1 MGKSSD
7 VGPTDG
13 SFEARLNTMYRRE
26 FLRRSA
32 MAAAS
37 VAVLACTPSGP
48 AVNTLTA
55 KPSLVPV
62 KGGTLTWGQW
72 DKIDSIDPALTT
84 GAAAGEIAQNILDT
98 LITLDADQKPHPSL
112 ATRWTID
119 DNAKKFTFTLRDGVK
134 FHDGSTLTAAAVK
147 GSFDRILEPKLKA
160 GAVVSLIGPIDT
172 ITTPSENTVVFTFKT
187 GYPAFMLQIW
197 RYFFGILSP
206 KYLDSL
212 KPGDSA
218 VAPVGS
224 GPFKFANRS
233 ADGVVTLEAF
243 ADYAWGNETFT
254 NRAAPYLRTVKFRAI
269 TDASTRVATLESGE
283 NLLIDEVTEAD
294 YARLKADKKYTFVN
308 SPRASHT
315 LGFFMNVTR
324 APTDDRAVREAVN
337 WAVDRKS
344 IVEKLFFGVHKVSVG
359 PLSEGVW
366 ARLDEI
372 EKSLGFYPAKAKS
385 VLENAGWK
393 AGTSGPIREKGGQ
406 KLEILLATFR
416 SPWTDIA
423 EAMQSQLRDVGI
435 DLKVQKMERGPY
447 LDYVRAY
454 KHNMAATASTS
465 VDPDGVLRIVYH
477 SSGRGSGSNFANV
490 NDTALDALLVK
501 GQSQELGTAERRK
514 TYEDA
519 QRRVMEILPYVGVM
533 SQVRVEAMSTK
544 VHGFRAG
551 PDGLTGAALNDV
563 WVEA

>member
-1 MGKSSD
+1 MAD
-7 VGPTDG
+7 RT
-13 SFEARLNTMYRRE
+13 LLYRRE

-32 MAAAS
+32 LAAAS
-37 VAVLACTPSGP
+37 VAVVACTPQG
-48 AVNTLTA
+48 VTTA
-55 KPSLVPV
+55 SPTVKPSASPV
-62 KGGTLTWGQW
+62 RGGTLTFGQW

-84 GAAAGEIAQNILDT
+84 GAAAGEVAQNILDT
-98 LITLDADQKPHPSL
+98 LITMDADQKFYPAL
-112 ATRWTID
+112 ASKWTIED
-119 DNAKKFTFTLRDGVK
+119 SGKKFTFTLRDGVK
-134 FHDGSTLTAAAVK
+134 THDGGTITADAVK
-147 GSFDRILEPKLKA
+147 RSFERILDPKLKA
-160 GAVVSLIGPIDT
+160 GAVTSLIGPLDT
-172 ITTPSENTVVFTFKT
+172 ITTPDTKTVVFTFKQS
-187 GYPAFMLQIW
+187 YYAFMLQIW

-224 GPFKFANRS
+224 GPFKFVSRS
-233 ADGVVTLEAF
+233 ADGVVTLEQF
-243 ADYAWGNETFT
+243 ADYNWGNDLTV
-254 NRAAPYLRTVKFRAI
+254 NKAVPYLQTVKFRAI

-294 YARLKADKKYTFVN
+294 YARLKADNRFTFVN

-324 APTDDRAVREAVN
+324 APTDEKPVREAVN
-337 WAVDRKS
+337 WAIDRKS

-366 ARLDEI
+366 ARLAEI
-372 EKSLGFYPAKAKS
+372 ETSLGFDPAKAKTI
-385 VLENAGWK
+385 LDTAGWK
-393 AGTSGPIREKGGQ
+393 VGASGPIREKGGQ

-416 SPWTDIA
+416 SPWSEIA

-490 NDTALDALLVK
+490 NDAALDALLIK
-501 GQSQELGTAERRK
+501 GQGQELGTADRKK

-519 QRRVMEILPYVGVM
+519 QRKVMEILPYVGVM

-544 VHGFRAG
+544 VHGFKPG
-551 PDGLTGAALNDV
+551 PDGLTGAPLNDV
-563 WVEA
+563 WVDK

>member
-1 MGKSSD
+1 MAD
-7 VGPTDG
+7 R
-13 SFEARLNTMYRRE
+13 ALLYRRE

-32 MAAAS
+32 LAAAG
-37 VAVLACTPSGP
+37 VAVVACAPQGVT
-48 AVNTLTA
+48 TA
-55 KPSLVPV
+55 SPTVKASASPV
-62 KGGTLTWGQW
+62 RGGTLTFGQW

-84 GAAAGEIAQNILDT
+84 GAAAGEVTQNILDT
-98 LITLDADQKPHPSL
+98 LITMDADQKFYPAL
-112 ATRWTID
+112 ASKWTIED
-119 DNAKKFTFTLRDGVK
+119 SGKRFTFTLRDGVK
-134 FHDGSTLTAAAVK
+134 THDGGTITADAVK
-147 GSFDRILEPKLKA
+147 RSFERILDPKLKA
-160 GAVVSLIGPIDT
+160 GAVTSLIGPLDT
-172 ITTPSENTVVFTFKT
+172 ITTPDTKTVVFTFKQS
-187 GYPAFMLQIW
+187 YYAFTLQIW

-206 KYLDSL
+206 KYLDTL

-224 GPFKFANRS
+224 GPFKFVSRS
-233 ADGVVTLEAF
+233 ADGVVTLEQF
-243 ADYAWGNETFT
+243 ADYNWGNDLTL
-254 NRAAPYLRTVKFRAI
+254 NKAVPYLQTVKFRAI

-294 YARLKADKKYTFVN
+294 YARLKADSRFTFVN

-324 APTDDRAVREAVN
+324 APTDEKPVREAVN
-337 WAVDRKS
+337 WAIDRRS

-366 ARLDEI
+366 ARLQEI
-372 EKSLGFYPAKAKS
+372 ETSLSFDPAKART
-385 VLENAGWK
+385 LLDGAGWK
-393 AGTSGPIREKGGQ
+393 VGATGPIREKNGQ

-416 SPWTDIA
+416 SPWSEIA

-490 NDTALDALLVK
+490 NDPALDALLIK
-501 GQSQELGTAERRK
+501 GQGQELGTADRKK

-519 QRRVMEILPYVGVM
+519 QRKVMEILPYVGVM
-533 SQVRVEAMSTK
+533 SQVRVEAMSRK
-544 VHGFRAG
+544 VNGFKPG
-551 PDGLTGAALNDV
+551 PDGLTGAPLNDV
-563 WVEA
+563 WVDK

>member
-1 MGKSSD
+1 MAD
-7 VGPTDG
+7 RT
-13 SFEARLNTMYRRE
+13 LLYRRE

-32 MAAAS
+32 LAAAS
-37 VAVLACTPSGP
+37 VAVVACTPQG
-48 AVNTLTA
+48 VTTA
-55 KPSLVPV
+55 SPTVKPSASPV
-62 KGGTLTWGQW
+62 RGGTLTFGQW

-84 GAAAGEIAQNILDT
+84 GAAAGEVAQNILDT
-98 LITLDADQKPHPSL
+98 LITMDADQKFYPAL
-112 ATRWTID
+112 ASKWTIED
-119 DNAKKFTFTLRDGVK
+119 SGKKFTFTLRDGVK
-134 FHDGSTLTAAAVK
+134 THDGGTITADAVK
-147 GSFDRILEPKLKA
+147 RSFERILDPKLKA
-160 GAVVSLIGPIDT
+160 GAVTSLIGPLDT
-172 ITTPSENTVVFTFKT
+172 ITTPDTKTVVFTFKQS
-187 GYPAFMLQIW
+187 YYAFMLQIW

-224 GPFKFANRS
+224 GPFKFVSRS
-233 ADGVVTLEAF
+233 ADGVVTLEQF
-243 ADYAWGNETFT
+243 ADYNWGNDLTV
-254 NRAAPYLRTVKFRAI
+254 NKAVPYLQTVKFRAI

-294 YARLKADKKYTFVN
+294 YARLKADNRFTFVN

-324 APTDDRAVREAVN
+324 APTDEKPVREAVN
-337 WAVDRKS
+337 WAIDRKS

-366 ARLDEI
+366 ARLAEI
-372 EKSLGFYPAKAKS
+372 ETSLGFDPAKAKTI
-385 VLENAGWK
+385 LDTAGWK
-393 AGTSGPIREKGGQ
+393 VGASGPIREKGGQ

-416 SPWTDIA
+416 SPWSEIA

-490 NDTALDALLVK
+490 NDPALDALLIK
-501 GQSQELGTAERRK
+501 GQGQELGTADRKK

-519 QRRVMEILPYVGVM
+519 QRKVMEILPYVGVM

-544 VHGFRAG
+544 VHGFKPG
-551 PDGLTGAALNDV
+551 PDGLTGAPLNDV
-563 WVEA
+563 WVDK

>member
-1 MGKSSD
+1 MADRS
-7 VGPTDG
+7 
-13 SFEARLNTMYRRE
+13 LLYRRE

-32 MAAAS
+32 LAAAS
-37 VAVLACTPSGP
+37 VAVVACTPQG
-48 AVNTLTA
+48 VTTA
-55 KPSLVPV
+55 SPTVKPSASPV
-62 KGGTLTWGQW
+62 RGGTLTFGQW

-84 GAAAGEIAQNILDT
+84 GAAAGEVAQNILDT
-98 LITLDADQKPHPSL
+98 LVTMDADQKFYPAL
-112 ATRWTID
+112 ASKWTIED
-119 DNAKKFTFTLRDGVK
+119 SGKKFTFTLRDGVK
-134 FHDGSTLTAAAVK
+134 THDGGTITADAVK
-147 GSFDRILEPKLKA
+147 RSFERILDPKLKA
-160 GAVVSLIGPIDT
+160 GAVTSLIGPLDA
-172 ITTPSENTVVFTFKT
+172 ITTPDTKTVIFTFKQS
-187 GYPAFMLQIW
+187 YYAFMLQIW

-224 GPFKFANRS
+224 GPFKFVSRS
-233 ADGVVTLEAF
+233 ADGVVTLEQF
-243 ADYAWGNETFT
+243 ADYNWGNDLTV
-254 NRAAPYLRTVKFRAI
+254 NKAVPYLQTVKFRAI

-294 YARLKADKKYTFVN
+294 YARLKADSRFTFVN

-324 APTDDRAVREAVN
+324 APTDEKPVREAVN
-337 WAVDRKS
+337 WAIDRKS

-366 ARLDEI
+366 ARLAEI
-372 EKSLGFYPAKAKS
+372 ETSLGFDPAKAKTI
-385 VLENAGWK
+385 LDTAGWK
-393 AGTSGPIREKGGQ
+393 VGASGPIREKSGQ

-416 SPWTDIA
+416 SPWSEIA

-490 NDTALDALLVK
+490 NDPALDALLIK
-501 GQSQELGTAERRK
+501 GQGQELGTPDRKK

-519 QRRVMEILPYVGVM
+519 QRKVMEILPYVGVM

-544 VHGFRAG
+544 VHGFKPG
-551 PDGLTGAALNDV
+551 PDGLTGAPLNDV
-563 WVEA
+563 WVDK

>member
-1 MGKSSD
+1 MAD
-7 VGPTDG
+7 RT
-13 SFEARLNTMYRRE
+13 LLYRRE

-32 MAAAS
+32 LAAAS
-37 VAVLACTPSGP
+37 VAVLSCTPSGVTTASP
-48 AVNTLTA
+48 TTKASAAPVRGGVLTF
-55 KPSLVPV
+55 
-62 KGGTLTWGQW
+62 GQW

-84 GAAAGEIAQNILDT
+84 GAAAGEVAQNILDT
-98 LITLDADQKPHPSL
+98 LITMDADQKFYPAL
-112 ATRWTID
+112 ASKWAIED
-119 DNAKKFTFTLRDGVK
+119 GGKKFTFTLRDGVK
-134 FHDGSTLTAAAVK
+134 THDGGTITPDAVK
-147 GSFDRILEPKLKA
+147 RSFERILDPKLKA
-160 GAVVSLIGPIDT
+160 GAVVSLIGPLDT
-172 ITTPSENTVVFTFKT
+172 ITTPDAKTVVFTFKQS
-187 GYPAFMLQIW
+187 YYAFMLQIW

-224 GPFKFANRS
+224 GPFKFASRS
-233 ADGVVTLEAF
+233 ADGVVTLEQF
-243 ADYAWGNETFT
+243 ADYSWGNDLVT
-254 NRAAPYLRTVKFRAI
+254 NKAVPYLQTVKFRAI

-294 YARLKADKKYTFVN
+294 YARLKADSRFTFVN

-324 APTDDRAVREAVN
+324 APTDEKAVREAVN
-337 WAVDRKS
+337 WGVDRKS

-366 ARLDEI
+366 ARLQEI
-372 EKSLGFYPAKAKS
+372 ETMFSFDPAKAKTI
-385 VLENAGWK
+385 LENAGWK
-393 AGTSGPIREKGGQ
+393 VGASGPIREKAGQ

-416 SPWTDIA
+416 SPWSEIA

-490 NDTALDALLVK
+490 NDPALDALLVK
-501 GQSQELGTAERRK
+501 GQGQELGTADRKK

-519 QRRVMEILPYVGVM
+519 QKRVMEILPYVGVM

-544 VHGFRAG
+544 VRGFKPG
-551 PDGLTGAALNDV
+551 PDGLTGAPLNDV
-563 WVEA
+563 WVDK

>member
-1 MGKSSD
+1 MSD
-7 VGPTDG
+7 RT
-13 SFEARLNTMYRRE
+13 LLYRRE

-32 MAAAS
+32 LAAAS
-37 VAVLACTPSGP
+37 VAVVACTPQGVTTASP
-48 AVNTLTA
+48 TA
-55 KPSLVPV
+55 KPSASPV
-62 KGGTLTWGQW
+62 RGGTLTFGQW

-84 GAAAGEIAQNILDT
+84 GAAAGEVAQNILDT
-98 LITLDADQKPHPSL
+98 LVTMDADQKFYPAL
-112 ATRWTID
+112 ASKWTIED
-119 DNAKKFTFTLRDGVK
+119 SGKKFTFTLRDGVK
-134 FHDGSTLTAAAVK
+134 THDGGTITADAVK
-147 GSFDRILEPKLKA
+147 RSFERILDPKLKA
-160 GAVVSLIGPIDT
+160 GAVTSLIGPLDT
-172 ITTPSENTVVFTFKT
+172 ITTPDTKTVVFTFKQS
-187 GYPAFMLQIW
+187 YYAFMLQIW

-224 GPFKFANRS
+224 GPFKFVSRS
-233 ADGVVTLEAF
+233 ADGVVTLEQF
-243 ADYAWGNETFT
+243 ADYNWGNDLTV
-254 NRAAPYLRTVKFRAI
+254 NKAVPYLQTVKFRAI

-294 YARLKADKKYTFVN
+294 YARLKADNRFTFVN

-324 APTDDRAVREAVN
+324 APTDEKPVREAVN
-337 WAVDRKS
+337 WAIDRKS

-366 ARLDEI
+366 ARLAEI
-372 EKSLGFYPAKAKS
+372 ETMFSFDPAKAKS
-385 VLENAGWK
+385 TLDAAGWK
-393 AGTSGPIREKGGQ
+393 VGTSGPIREKAGQ

-416 SPWTDIA
+416 SPWSEIA

-490 NDTALDALLVK
+490 NDPALDALLIK
-501 GQSQELGTAERRK
+501 GQGQELGTADRKK

-519 QRRVMEILPYVGVM
+519 QKRVMEILPYVGVM

-544 VHGFRAG
+544 VHGFKPG
-551 PDGLTGAALNDV
+551 PDGLTGAPLNDV
-563 WVEA
+563 WVDK

>member
-1 MGKSSD
+1 MAD
-7 VGPTDG
+7 RT
-13 SFEARLNTMYRRE
+13 LLYRRE

-32 MAAAS
+32 LAAAS
-37 VAVLACTPSGP
+37 VAVVACTPQG
-48 AVNTLTA
+48 VTTA
-55 KPSLVPV
+55 SPTVKPSASPV
-62 KGGTLTWGQW
+62 RGGTLTFGQW

-84 GAAAGEIAQNILDT
+84 GAAAGEVAQNILDT
-98 LITLDADQKPHPSL
+98 LITMDADQKFYPAL
-112 ATRWTID
+112 ASKWTIED
-119 DNAKKFTFTLRDGVK
+119 SGKKFTFTLRDGVK
-134 FHDGSTLTAAAVK
+134 THDGGTITADAVK
-147 GSFDRILEPKLKA
+147 RSFERILDPKLKA
-160 GAVVSLIGPIDT
+160 GAVTSLIGPLDT
-172 ITTPSENTVVFTFKT
+172 ITTPDTKTVVFTFKQS
-187 GYPAFMLQIW
+187 YYAFMLQIW

-224 GPFKFANRS
+224 GPFKFVSRS
-233 ADGVVTLEAF
+233 ADGVVTLEQF
-243 ADYAWGNETFT
+243 ADYNWGNDLTV
-254 NRAAPYLRTVKFRAI
+254 NKAVPYLQTVKFRAI

-294 YARLKADKKYTFVN
+294 YARLKADNRFTFVN

-324 APTDDRAVREAVN
+324 APTDEKPVREAVN
-337 WAVDRKS
+337 WAIDRKS

-366 ARLDEI
+366 ARLAEI
-372 EKSLGFYPAKAKS
+372 ETSFSFDPAKAKS
-385 VLENAGWK
+385 ILDTAGWK
-393 AGTSGPIREKGGQ
+393 VGASGPIREKGGQ

-416 SPWTDIA
+416 SPWSEIA

-490 NDTALDALLVK
+490 NVPALDALLIK
-501 GQSQELGTAERRK
+501 GQGQELGTADRKK

-519 QRRVMEILPYVGVM
+519 QRKVMEILPYVGVM

-544 VHGFRAG
+544 VHGFKPG
-551 PDGLTGAALNDV
+551 PDGLTGAPLNDV
-563 WVEA
+563 WVDK

>member
-1 MGKSSD
+1 MAD
-7 VGPTDG
+7 RT
-13 SFEARLNTMYRRE
+13 LLYRRE

-32 MAAAS
+32 LAAAS
-37 VAVLACTPSGP
+37 VAVVACTPQG
-48 AVNTLTA
+48 VTTA
-55 KPSLVPV
+55 SPTVKPSASPV
-62 KGGTLTWGQW
+62 RGGTLTFGQW

-84 GAAAGEIAQNILDT
+84 GAAAGEVAQNILDT
-98 LITLDADQKPHPSL
+98 LVTMDADQKFYPAL
-112 ATRWTID
+112 ASKWTIED
-119 DNAKKFTFTLRDGVK
+119 SGKKFTFTLRDGVK
-134 FHDGSTLTAAAVK
+134 THDGGTITADAVK
-147 GSFDRILEPKLKA
+147 RSFERILDPKLKA
-160 GAVVSLIGPIDT
+160 GAVTSLIGPLDM
-172 ITTPSENTVVFTFKT
+172 ITTPDTKTVVFTFKQS
-187 GYPAFMLQIW
+187 YYAFMLQIW

-224 GPFKFANRS
+224 GPFKFVSRS
-233 ADGVVTLEAF
+233 ADGVVTLEQF
-243 ADYAWGNETFT
+243 ADYNWGNDLTV
-254 NRAAPYLRTVKFRAI
+254 NKAVPYLQTVKFRAI

-294 YARLKADKKYTFVN
+294 YARLKADNRFTFVN

-324 APTDDRAVREAVN
+324 APTDEKPVREAVN
-337 WAVDRKS
+337 WAIDRKS

-366 ARLDEI
+366 ARLAEI
-372 EKSLGFYPAKAKS
+372 ETSLGFDPAKAKTL
-385 VLENAGWK
+385 LENAGWK
-393 AGTSGPIREKGGQ
+393 VGASGPIREKSGQ

-416 SPWTDIA
+416 SPWSEIA

-490 NDTALDALLVK
+490 SDPALDALLIK
-501 GQSQELGTAERRK
+501 GQGQELGTPDRKK

-519 QRRVMEILPYVGVM
+519 QRKVMEILPYVGVM

-544 VHGFRAG
+544 VHGFKPG
-551 PDGLTGAALNDV
+551 PDGLTGAPLNDV
-563 WVEA
+563 WVDK

>member
-1 MGKSSD
+1 MAD
-7 VGPTDG
+7 RT
-13 SFEARLNTMYRRE
+13 LLYRRE

-32 MAAAS
+32 LAAAS
-37 VAVLACTPSGP
+37 VAVVACAPQGVT
-48 AVNTLTA
+48 TA
-55 KPSLVPV
+55 SPTVKPSASPV
-62 KGGTLTWGQW
+62 RGGTLTFGQW

-84 GAAAGEIAQNILDT
+84 GAAAGEVAQNILDT
-98 LITLDADQKPHPSL
+98 LVTMDADQKFYPAL
-112 ATRWTID
+112 ATKWTIED
-119 DNAKKFTFTLRDGVK
+119 SGKKFTFTLRDGVK
-134 FHDGSTLTAAAVK
+134 THDGGTITADAVK
-147 GSFDRILEPKLKA
+147 RSFERILDPKLKA
-160 GAVVSLIGPIDT
+160 GAVVSLVGPIDT
-172 ITTPSENTVVFTFKT
+172 ITAPDVKTVVFTFKQS
-187 GYPAFMLQIW
+187 YYAFMLQIW

-206 KYLDSL
+206 KYLDTL

-233 ADGVVTLEAF
+233 ADGVVTLEQF
-243 ADYAWGNETFT
+243 ADYSWGNDLVT
-254 NRAAPYLRTVKFRAI
+254 NKAVPYLQTVKFRAI

-294 YARLKADKKYTFVN
+294 YARLKADNRFTFVN

-324 APTDDRAVREAVN
+324 APTDEKPVREAVN
-337 WAVDRKS
+337 WAIDRKS

-366 ARLDEI
+366 ARLQEI
-372 EKSLGFYPAKAKS
+372 ETSLGFDPAKARTL
-385 VLENAGWK
+385 LENAGWK
-393 AGTSGPIREKGGQ
+393 VGASAPIREKGGQ

-416 SPWTDIA
+416 SPWSEIA

-490 NDTALDALLVK
+490 NDPALDALLVK
-501 GQSQELGTAERRK
+501 GQGQELGTADRKK

-544 VHGFRAG
+544 VHGFKPG
-551 PDGLTGAALNDV
+551 PDGLTGAPLNDV
-563 WVEA
+563 WVDK

>member
-1 MGKSSD
+1 MAD
-7 VGPTDG
+7 R
-13 SFEARLNTMYRRE
+13 ALLYRRE

-32 MAAAS
+32 LAAAS
-37 VAVLACTPSGP
+37 VAVIACTPQG
-48 AVNTLTA
+48 VTTA
-55 KPSLVPV
+55 SQTIKPSASPV
-62 KGGTLTWGQW
+62 RGGTLTFGQW

-84 GAAAGEIAQNILDT
+84 GAAAGEVAQNILDT
-98 LITLDADQKPHPSL
+98 LITMDADQKFYPAL
-112 ATRWTID
+112 ASKWTIED
-119 DNAKKFTFTLRDGVK
+119 SGKKFTFTLRDGVK
-134 FHDGSTLTAAAVK
+134 THDGGTITADAVK
-147 GSFDRILEPKLKA
+147 RSFERILDPKLKA

-172 ITTPSENTVVFTFKT
+172 ITAPDTKTVVFTFKQS
-187 GYPAFMLQIW
+187 YYAFMLQIW

-206 KYLDSL
+206 KYLDTL

-218 VAPVGS
+218 VAPIGS

-233 ADGVVTLEAF
+233 ADGVVTLEQF
-243 ADYAWGNETFT
+243 ADYNWGNDLVA
-254 NRAAPYLRTVKFRAI
+254 NKAVPYLQTVKFRAI

-294 YARLKADKKYTFVN
+294 YARLKADNRFTFVN

-324 APTDDRAVREAVN
+324 APTDDKAVREAVN
-337 WAVDRKS
+337 WAIDRKS

-366 ARLDEI
+366 ARLQEI
-372 EKSLGFYPAKAKS
+372 ETSLGFDPSKS
-385 VLENAGWK
+385 KTLLENAGWK
-393 AGTSGPIREKGGQ
+393 VGASAPIREKAGQ

-416 SPWTDIA
+416 SPWSEIA

-477 SSGRGSGSNFANV
+477 SAGRGSGSNFANV
-490 NDTALDALLVK
+490 NDPALDALLVK
-501 GQSQELGTAERRK
+501 GQGQELGTADRKK

-544 VHGFRAG
+544 VHGFKPG
-551 PDGLTGAALNDV
+551 PDGLTGAPLNDL
-563 WVEA
+563 WVDK

>member
-1 MGKSSD
+1 MAD
-7 VGPTDG
+7 RT
-13 SFEARLNTMYRRE
+13 LLYRRE

-32 MAAAS
+32 LAAAS
-37 VAVLACTPSGP
+37 VAVVACTPQGVTTGSP
-48 AVNTLTA
+48 TV
-55 KPSLVPV
+55 KPSASPV
-62 KGGTLTWGQW
+62 RGGTLTFGQW

-84 GAAAGEIAQNILDT
+84 GAAAGEVAQNILDT
-98 LITLDADQKPHPSL
+98 LITMDADQKFYPAL
-112 ATRWTID
+112 ASKWTIED
-119 DNAKKFTFTLRDGVK
+119 SGKKFTFTLRDGVK
-134 FHDGSTLTAAAVK
+134 THDGGTITADAVK
-147 GSFDRILEPKLKA
+147 RSFERILDPKLKA
-160 GAVVSLIGPIDT
+160 GAVTSLIGPLDT
-172 ITTPSENTVVFTFKT
+172 ITTPDTKTVVFTFKQS
-187 GYPAFMLQIW
+187 YYAFMLQIW

-224 GPFKFANRS
+224 GPFKFVSRS
-233 ADGVVTLEAF
+233 ADGVVTLEQF
-243 ADYAWGNETFT
+243 ADYNWGNDLTV
-254 NRAAPYLRTVKFRAI
+254 NKAVPYLQTVKFRAI

-294 YARLKADKKYTFVN
+294 YARLKADSRFTFVN

-324 APTDDRAVREAVN
+324 APTDEKPVREAVN
-337 WAVDRKS
+337 WAIDRKS

-366 ARLDEI
+366 ARLAEI
-372 EKSLGFYPAKAKS
+372 ETSFSFDPAKAKS
-385 VLENAGWK
+385 ILDTAGWK
-393 AGTSGPIREKGGQ
+393 VGASGPIREKSGQ

-416 SPWTDIA
+416 SPWSEIA

-490 NDTALDALLVK
+490 NDPALDALLIK
-501 GQSQELGTAERRK
+501 GQGQELGTADRKK

-519 QRRVMEILPYVGVM
+519 QRKVMEILPYVGVM

-544 VHGFRAG
+544 VHGFKPG

-563 WVEA
+563 WVDK

>member
-1 MGKSSD
+1 MAD
-7 VGPTDG
+7 RT
-13 SFEARLNTMYRRE
+13 LLYRRE

-32 MAAAS
+32 LAAAS
-37 VAVLACTPSGP
+37 VAVVACTPQG
-48 AVNTLTA
+48 VTTA
-55 KPSLVPV
+55 SPTVKPSASPLR
-62 KGGTLTWGQW
+62 GGTLTFGQW

-84 GAAAGEIAQNILDT
+84 GAAAGEVAQNILDT
-98 LITLDADQKPHPSL
+98 LITMDADQKFYPAL
-112 ATRWTID
+112 ASKWTIED
-119 DNAKKFTFTLRDGVK
+119 SGKKFTFTLRDGVK
-134 FHDGSTLTAAAVK
+134 THDGGTITADAVK
-147 GSFDRILEPKLKA
+147 RSFERILDPKLKA

-172 ITTPSENTVVFTFKT
+172 ITAPDPKTVVFTFKQS
-187 GYPAFMLQIW
+187 YYAFMLQIW

-224 GPFKFANRS
+224 GPFKFVSRS
-233 ADGVVTLEAF
+233 ADGVVTLEQF
-243 ADYAWGNETFT
+243 ADYNWGNDLTV
-254 NRAAPYLRTVKFRAI
+254 NKAVPYLQTVKFRAI

-294 YARLKADKKYTFVN
+294 YARLKADNRFTFVN

-324 APTDDRAVREAVN
+324 APTDEKPVREAVN
-337 WAVDRKS
+337 WAIDRKS

-366 ARLDEI
+366 ARLAEI
-372 EKSLGFYPAKAKS
+372 ETSFSFDPAKAKS
-385 VLENAGWK
+385 ILDTAGWK
-393 AGTSGPIREKGGQ
+393 VGASGPIREKAGQ

-416 SPWTDIA
+416 SPWSEIA

-490 NDTALDALLVK
+490 NDPALDALLIK
-501 GQSQELGTAERRK
+501 GQGQELGTADRKK

-519 QRRVMEILPYVGVM
+519 QRKVMEILPYVGVM

-544 VHGFRAG
+544 VHGFKPG
-551 PDGLTGAALNDV
+551 PDGLTGAPLNDV
-563 WVEA
+563 WVDK

>member
-1 MGKSSD
+1 MAD
-7 VGPTDG
+7 RT
-13 SFEARLNTMYRRE
+13 LLYRRE

-32 MAAAS
+32 LAAAS
-37 VAVLACTPSGP
+37 VAVVACTPSGTTTASPTVKP
-48 AVNTLTA
+48 AA
-55 KPSLVPV
+55 SPV
-62 KGGTLTWGQW
+62 RGGTLTFGQW

-84 GAAAGEIAQNILDT
+84 GAAAGEVAQNILDT
-98 LITLDADQKPHPSL
+98 LISMDANQKFYPAL
-112 ATRWTID
+112 ATKWAIEDGGKR
-119 DNAKKFTFTLRDGVK
+119 FTFTLRDGVK
-134 FHDGSTLTAAAVK
+134 THDGGTITADAVK
-147 GSFDRILEPKLKA
+147 RSFERILDPKLKA

-172 ITTPSENTVVFTFKT
+172 ITAPDTKTVVFTFKT
-187 GYPAFMLQIW
+187 PYYAFMLQIW

-206 KYLDSL
+206 KYLDTL
-212 KPGDSA
+212 KPGDPA
-218 VAPVGS
+218 KEPVGS
-224 GPFKFANRS
+224 GPFKFASRS

-243 ADYAWGNETFT
+243 ADYAWPTDLVVNKG
-254 NRAAPYLRTVKFRAI
+254 APYLQTVKFRAI

-294 YARLKADKKYTFVN
+294 YARLKADSRFTFVN

-315 LGFFMNVTR
+315 LGFSMNVTK

-366 ARLDEI
+366 ARI
-372 EKSLGFYPAKAKS
+372 EELERTFSFDPTKAKS
-385 VLENAGWK
+385 ILETAGWK
-393 AGTSGPIREKGGQ
+393 TGASGPIREKAGQ

-416 SPWTDIA
+416 SPWTEIA

-447 LDYVRAY
+447 LDYVRGY
-454 KHNMAATASTS
+454 KHNMAASSSTS
-465 VDPDGVLRIVYH
+465 VDPDGILRVCYH
-477 SSGRGSGSNFANV
+477 SANRVSGSNFSNLS
-490 NDTALDALLVK
+490 DPALDALLVR
-501 GQSQELGTAERRK
+501 GQGQELGTADRKK

-519 QRRVMEILPYVGVM
+519 QRKIMEILPFVGVM

-544 VHGFRAG
+544 VHGFRPG
-551 PDGLTGAALNDV
+551 PDGLTGAPLNDV
-563 WVEA
+563 WVDK

>member
-1 MGKSSD
+1 MAD
-7 VGPTDG
+7 RTV
-13 SFEARLNTMYRRE
+13 LYRRE

-32 MAAAS
+32 LAAAS
-37 VAVLACTPSGP
+37 VAVVACTPQG
-48 AVNTLTA
+48 VTTA
-55 KPSLVPV
+55 SPTVKPSASPV
-62 KGGTLTWGQW
+62 RGGTLTFGQW

-84 GAAAGEIAQNILDT
+84 GAAAGEVAQNILDT
-98 LITLDADQKPHPSL
+98 LVTMDADQKFYPAL
-112 ATRWTID
+112 ASKWTIED
-119 DNAKKFTFTLRDGVK
+119 SGKKFTFTLRDGVK
-134 FHDGSTLTAAAVK
+134 THDGGTITADAVK
-147 GSFDRILEPKLKA
+147 RSFERILDPKLKA
-160 GAVVSLIGPIDT
+160 GAVTSLIGPLDT
-172 ITTPSENTVVFTFKT
+172 ITTPDTKTVVFTFKQS
-187 GYPAFMLQIW
+187 YYAFMLQIW

-224 GPFKFANRS
+224 GPFKFVSRS
-233 ADGVVTLEAF
+233 ADGVVTLEQF
-243 ADYAWGNETFT
+243 ADYNWGNDLTV
-254 NRAAPYLRTVKFRAI
+254 NKAVPYLQTVKFRAI

-294 YARLKADKKYTFVN
+294 YARLKADNRFTFVN

-324 APTDDRAVREAVN
+324 APTDEKPVREAVN
-337 WAVDRKS
+337 WAIDRKS

-359 PLSEGVW
+359 PLSDGVW
-366 ARLDEI
+366 ARLAEI
-372 EKSLGFYPAKAKS
+372 ETMFTFDPAKAKS
-385 VLENAGWK
+385 TLDAAGWK
-393 AGTSGPIREKGGQ
+393 VGASGPIREKAGQ

-416 SPWTDIA
+416 SPWSEIA

-490 NDTALDALLVK
+490 NDPALDALLIK
-501 GQSQELGTAERRK
+501 GQGQELGTADRKK

-519 QRRVMEILPYVGVM
+519 QKRVMEILPYVGVM

-544 VHGFRAG
+544 VHGFKPG
-551 PDGLTGAALNDV
+551 PDGLTGAPLNDV
-563 WVEA
+563 WVDK

>member
-1 MGKSSD
+1 MAD
-7 VGPTDG
+7 RT
-13 SFEARLNTMYRRE
+13 LLYRRE

-32 MAAAS
+32 LAAAS
-37 VAVLACTPSGP
+37 VAVVACTPPGVTTSSPTVKPSASPVRGS
-48 AVNTLTA
+48 TLTF
-55 KPSLVPV
+55 
-62 KGGTLTWGQW
+62 GQW

-98 LITLDADQKPHPSL
+98 LVTMDADQKFYPAL
-112 ATRWTID
+112 ATKWTIED
-119 DNAKKFTFTLRDGVK
+119 SGKKFTFTLRDGVK
-134 FHDGSTLTAAAVK
+134 THDGGTITADAVK
-147 GSFDRILEPKLKA
+147 RSFERILDPKLKA
-160 GAVVSLIGPIDT
+160 GAVTSLIGPLDT
-172 ITTPSENTVVFTFKT
+172 ITTPDTKTVVFTFKQS
-187 GYPAFMLQIW
+187 YYAFMLQIW

-224 GPFKFANRS
+224 GPFKFVSRS
-233 ADGVVTLEAF
+233 ADGVVTLEQF
-243 ADYAWGNETFT
+243 ADYNWGNDLTV
-254 NRAAPYLRTVKFRAI
+254 NKAVPYLQTVKFRAI

-294 YARLKADKKYTFVN
+294 YARLKADSRFTFVN

-324 APTDDRAVREAVN
+324 APTDEKAVREAVN
-337 WAVDRKS
+337 WAIDRKS

-366 ARLDEI
+366 ARLAEI
-372 EKSLGFYPAKAKS
+372 ETSLGFDPAKAKS
-385 VLENAGWK
+385 ILDAAGWK
-393 AGTSGPIREKGGQ
+393 AGASGPIREKAGQ

-416 SPWTDIA
+416 SPWSEIA

-490 NDTALDALLVK
+490 NDPALDALLIK
-501 GQSQELGTAERRK
+501 GQGQELGTADRKK

-533 SQVRVEAMSTK
+533 SQVRVEAMSTR
-544 VHGFRAG
+544 VHGFRPG
-551 PDGLTGAALNDV
+551 PDGLTGAPLNDV
-563 WVEA
+563 WVDK

>member
-1 MGKSSD
+1 MAD
-7 VGPTDG
+7 RT
-13 SFEARLNTMYRRE
+13 LLYRRE

-32 MAAAS
+32 LAAAS
-37 VAVLACTPSGP
+37 VAVVACTPPGTTTSSP
-48 AVNTLTA
+48 TA
-55 KPSLVPV
+55 KVSASPV
-62 KGGTLTWGQW
+62 RGGTLTFGQW

-84 GAAAGEIAQNILDT
+84 GAAAGEVAQNILDT
-98 LITLDADQKPHPSL
+98 LITMDADQKFYPAL
-112 ATRWTID
+112 ASKWTIED
-119 DNAKKFTFTLRDGVK
+119 DGKRFTFTLREGVK
-134 FHDGSTLTAAAVK
+134 THDGSTITADAVK
-147 GSFDRILEPKLKA
+147 RSFERILDPKLKA
-160 GAVVSLIGPIDT
+160 GAVVSLVGPIDA
-172 ITTPSENTVVFTFKT
+172 ITTPDTKTVVITFKRS
-187 GYPAFMLQIW
+187 YYAFMLQIW

-212 KPGDSA
+212 KAGEPA

-224 GPFKFANRS
+224 GPFKFVNRS

-243 ADYAWGNETFT
+243 ADYNWGSELTT
-254 NRAAPYLRTVKFRAI
+254 NKAAPYLQTVKFRAI

-294 YARLKADKKYTFVN
+294 YSRLKADQRFAFVN

-324 APTDDRAVREAVN
+324 APTDEKPVREAVN
-337 WAVDRKS
+337 WAIDRKS
-344 IVEKLFFGVHKVSVG
+344 IVGKLFFGVHTVTVG

-372 EKSLGFYPAKAKS
+372 EKSLSFDPAKAKTL
-385 VLENAGWK
+385 LESAGWK
-393 AGTSGPIREKGGQ
+393 MGASGPIRERSGQ
-406 KLEILLATFR
+406 RLEILLATFR
-416 SPWTDIA
+416 SPWTEIA

-477 SSGRGSGSNFANV
+477 SAGRGSGSNFANV
-490 NDTALDALLVK
+490 SDPALDALLVK
-501 GQSQELGTAERRK
+501 GQGQELGTADRKK

-544 VHGFRAG
+544 VHGFRPG
-551 PDGLTGAALNDV
+551 PDGLTGAPLNDV
-563 WVEA
+563 WVDK

>member
-1 MGKSSD
+1 MAD
-7 VGPTDG
+7 RT
-13 SFEARLNTMYRRE
+13 LLYRRE

-32 MAAAS
+32 LAAAS
-37 VAVLACTPSGP
+37 VAVVACTPQG
-48 AVNTLTA
+48 VTTA
-55 KPSLVPV
+55 SPTVKPSASPV
-62 KGGTLTWGQW
+62 RGGTLTFGQW

-84 GAAAGEIAQNILDT
+84 GAAAGEVAQNILDT
-98 LITLDADQKPHPSL
+98 LVTMDADQKFYPAL
-112 ATRWTID
+112 ASKWTIED
-119 DNAKKFTFTLRDGVK
+119 SGKKFTFTLRDGVK
-134 FHDGSTLTAAAVK
+134 THDGGTITADAVK
-147 GSFDRILEPKLKA
+147 RSFERILDPKLKA
-160 GAVVSLIGPIDT
+160 GAVTSLIGPLDT
-172 ITTPSENTVVFTFKT
+172 ITTPDTKTVVFTFKQS
-187 GYPAFMLQIW
+187 YYAFMLQIW

-224 GPFKFANRS
+224 GPFKFVSRS
-233 ADGVVTLEAF
+233 ADGVVTLEQF
-243 ADYAWGNETFT
+243 ADYNWGNDLTV
-254 NRAAPYLRTVKFRAI
+254 NKAVPYLQTVKFRAI

-294 YARLKADKKYTFVN
+294 YARLKADNRFTFVN

-324 APTDDRAVREAVN
+324 APTDEKPVREAVN
-337 WAVDRKS
+337 WAIDRKS

-366 ARLDEI
+366 ARLAEI
-372 EKSLGFYPAKAKS
+372 ETSLGFDPAKAKTL
-385 VLENAGWK
+385 LENAGWK
-393 AGTSGPIREKGGQ
+393 VGASGPIREKSGQ

-416 SPWTDIA
+416 SPWSEIA

-454 KHNMAATASTS
+454 KHNMAASASTS

-490 NDTALDALLVK
+490 SDPALDALLIK
-501 GQSQELGTAERRK
+501 GQGQELGTPDRKK

-519 QRRVMEILPYVGVM
+519 QRKVMEILPYVGVM

-544 VHGFRAG
+544 VHGFKPG
-551 PDGLTGAALNDV
+551 PDGLTGAPLNDV
-563 WVEA
+563 WVDK

>member
-1 MGKSSD
+1 MAD
-7 VGPTDG
+7 RT
-13 SFEARLNTMYRRE
+13 LLYRRE

-32 MAAAS
+32 LAAAS
-37 VAVLACTPSGP
+37 VAVVACTPQG
-48 AVNTLTA
+48 VTTA
-55 KPSLVPV
+55 SPTVKPSASPV
-62 KGGTLTWGQW
+62 RGGTLTFGQW

-84 GAAAGEIAQNILDT
+84 GAAAGEVAQNILDT
-98 LITLDADQKPHPSL
+98 LVTMDADQKFYPAL
-112 ATRWTID
+112 ASKWTIED
-119 DNAKKFTFTLRDGVK
+119 SGKKFTFTLRDGVK
-134 FHDGSTLTAAAVK
+134 THDGGTITADAVK
-147 GSFDRILEPKLKA
+147 RSFERILDPKLKA
-160 GAVVSLIGPIDT
+160 GAVTSLIGPLDT
-172 ITTPSENTVVFTFKT
+172 ITTPDTKTVVFTFKQS
-187 GYPAFMLQIW
+187 YYAFMLQIW

-224 GPFKFANRS
+224 GPFKFVSRS
-233 ADGVVTLEAF
+233 ADGVVTLEQF
-243 ADYAWGNETFT
+243 ADYNWGNDLTV
-254 NRAAPYLRTVKFRAI
+254 NKAVPYLQTVKFRAI

-294 YARLKADKKYTFVN
+294 YARLKADNRFTFVN

-324 APTDDRAVREAVN
+324 APTDEKPVREAVN
-337 WAVDRKS
+337 WAIDRKS

-366 ARLDEI
+366 ARLAEI
-372 EKSLGFYPAKAKS
+372 ETSLGFDPAKAKTI
-385 VLENAGWK
+385 LDTAGWK
-393 AGTSGPIREKGGQ
+393 VGASGPIREKGGQ

-416 SPWTDIA
+416 SPWSEIA

-490 NDTALDALLVK
+490 NDPALDALLIK
-501 GQSQELGTAERRK
+501 GQGQELGTADRKK

-519 QRRVMEILPYVGVM
+519 QRKVMEILPYVGVM

-544 VHGFRAG
+544 VHGFKPG
-551 PDGLTGAALNDV
+551 PDGLTGAPLNDV
-563 WVEA
+563 WVDK

>member
-1 MGKSSD
+1 MAD
-7 VGPTDG
+7 RT
-13 SFEARLNTMYRRE
+13 LLYRRE

-32 MAAAS
+32 LAAAS
-37 VAVLACTPSGP
+37 VAVVACTPQG
-48 AVNTLTA
+48 VTTA
-55 KPSLVPV
+55 SPTVKPSASPAR
-62 KGGTLTWGQW
+62 GGTLTFGQW

-84 GAAAGEIAQNILDT
+84 GAAAGEVAQNILDT
-98 LITLDADQKPHPSL
+98 LVTMDADQKFYPAL
-112 ATRWTID
+112 ATKWTIED
-119 DNAKKFTFTLRDGVK
+119 SGKKFTFTLRDGVK
-134 FHDGSTLTAAAVK
+134 THDGGTITADAVK
-147 GSFDRILEPKLKA
+147 RSFERILDPKLKA
-160 GAVVSLIGPIDT
+160 GAVTSLIGPLDT
-172 ITTPSENTVVFTFKT
+172 ITTPDTKTVVFTFKQS
-187 GYPAFMLQIW
+187 YYAFMLQIW

-224 GPFKFANRS
+224 GPFKFVSRS
-233 ADGVVTLEAF
+233 ADGVVTLEQF
-243 ADYAWGNETFT
+243 ADYAWGNDLTV
-254 NRAAPYLRTVKFRAI
+254 NKAVPYLQTVKFRAI

-294 YARLKADKKYTFVN
+294 YARLKADSRFTFVN

-324 APTDDRAVREAVN
+324 APTDEKPVREAVN
-337 WAVDRKS
+337 WAIDRKS

-366 ARLDEI
+366 ARLAEI
-372 EKSLGFYPAKAKS
+372 ETSFSFDPAKAKS
-385 VLENAGWK
+385 ILETAGWK
-393 AGTSGPIREKGGQ
+393 AGASGPIREKGGQ

-416 SPWTDIA
+416 SPWSEIA

-490 NDTALDALLVK
+490 NDPALDALLIK
-501 GQSQELGTAERRK
+501 GQGQELGTADRKK

-519 QRRVMEILPYVGVM
+519 QRKVMEILPYVGVM

-544 VHGFRAG
+544 VHGFRPG
-551 PDGLTGAALNDV
+551 PDGLTGAPLNDV
-563 WVEA
+563 WVDK